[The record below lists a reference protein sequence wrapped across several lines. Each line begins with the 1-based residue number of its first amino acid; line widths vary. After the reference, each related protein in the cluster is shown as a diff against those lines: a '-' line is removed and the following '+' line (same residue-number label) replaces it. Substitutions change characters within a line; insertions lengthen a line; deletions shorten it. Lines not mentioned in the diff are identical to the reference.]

1 MHCGWNANQ
10 EKKLVILPS
19 LRGRPYGSVADLI
32 ALWVLASHLPQRVG
46 YFSLLLASGLLLRE
60 HLLDRWPLLQLLQ
73 PSIIVRCLLLDVEIL
88 RFEIRKHGGPRD
100 EGQIR
105 VRALPTN
112 QITITVLF
120 QHRVQDLSDTLCLV
134 LIAFNGA
141 GEFLVVEHGEPS
153 SLTKVGALTG
163 HLVVEVLLG
172 KVLFREGGEAN

>member
-1 MHCGWNANQ
+1 
-10 EKKLVILPS
+10 
-19 LRGRPYGSVADLI
+19 VADLI
-32 ALWVLASHLPQRVG
+32 ALWVLASHLPQRVR

-73 PSIIVRCLLLDVEIL
+73 PSIVVRCLLLDVEIL

-112 QITITVLF
+112 QITITVLL